1 MKTNQIEQLGHGQRF
16 IKLLTGKR
24 KTIMLTGFSGSG
36 KTTII
41 TVLGTKGDVSDDD
54 VTKETSGF
62 ISYHI
67 GFETSDG
74 KKIYIRTD
82 DSAGV
87 PKVVEDEEFKKRL
100 KKHHYIL
107 YLLNVNQFIKGGAH
121 NNEMS
126 LSWLKEIAKFA
137 RENNKPMM
145 LILTHADEYLKS
157 VGKEYTDENKSE
169 IRSKFLGYNGY
180 LSKVKFFCETEVAN
194 VQSYE
199 EVKRIIEKLIKL

>member
-1 MKTNQIEQLGHGQRF
+1 MKTNQIDQLGHGQRL
-16 IKLLTGKR
+16 IKLLTGRR
-24 KTIMLTGFSGSG
+24 KTIILTGFAGSG

-41 TVLGTKGDVSDDD
+41 TVLGTKGDVSDED
-54 VTKETSGF
+54 VMTETTGF
-62 ISYHI
+62 IPYHI

-74 KKIYIRTD
+74 KKLYIRTD
-82 DSAGV
+82 DSGGL
-87 PKVVEDEEFKKRL
+87 PTVVEDEEFKKRL

-107 YLLNVNQFIKGGAH
+107 YLLNVNEFIKGGAH
-121 NNEMS
+121 NEIS

-145 LILTHADEYLKS
+145 LVLTHADEYLKS
-157 VGKEYTDENKSE
+157 VGKKYTEENKSE
-169 IRSKFLGYNGY
+169 IRNKFLGYNGY